1 MQEQQSILVV
11 DNDSAVCKIL
21 YDFFTIQDYDCQTVC
36 SGPEA
41 LVTFQKTRPQV
52 VLIDLDMPGMDGLE
66 VAAKILDTSPE
77 TSVVLMFGS
86 PNVESAIQAMRLGVA
101 DLLLKPFDSKT
112 VLESVRKA
120 ISQKESLLKLE
131 KKIARLKYHLQ
142 ELPKVVAAFLAI
154 STDDWHLNSRQS
166 AKESVEYARRDLR
179 ESMASK
185 TAGRIPR
192 KPFHTTSNYG
202 RIPFPPLAEKGR
214 ML

>member
-1 MQEQQSILVV
+1 MNEQQSILVV
-11 DNDSAVCKIL
+11 DDDSAVCKIL

-36 SGPEA
+36 SGLEA
-41 LVTFQKTRPQV
+41 LVTFQESRPQV
-52 VLIDLDMPGMDGLE
+52 VLIELDMPGMNGLE

-77 TSVVLMFGS
+77 TAVVLMFGS

-101 DLLLKPFDSKT
+101 DILLKPFDSKT

-120 ISQKESLLKLE
+120 ISPKEPLLKLE
-131 KKIARLKYHLQ
+131 KKIARLKYRLQ

-154 STDDWHLNSRQS
+154 STDDWHLDSRQS
-166 AKESVEYARRDLR
+166 VKESVQTARRDLR

-192 KPFHTTSNYG
+192 KPIRSTSNIG

>member
-1 MQEQQSILVV
+1 MNEQQSILVV
-11 DNDSAVCKIL
+11 DDDSAVCKIL
-21 YDFFTIQDYDCQTVC
+21 YDFFTIQDYDCQTAC

-41 LVTFQKTRPQV
+41 LVTCQKSRPQV
-52 VLIDLDMPGMDGLE
+52 VLIHLDMPGMDGLE
-66 VAAKILDTSPE
+66 VAAEILDTSPE
-77 TSVVLMFGS
+77 TAVVLMS
-86 PNVESAIQAMRLGVA
+86 DDTSVESVIQAMRLGVA
-101 DLLLKPFDSKT
+101 DLLLKPFDSET

-120 ISQKESLLKLE
+120 TSQKESLLKLE
-131 KKIARLKYHLQ
+131 KKIAQMKYRLQ

-166 AKESVEYARRDLR
+166 AKGSVEYARRDLR